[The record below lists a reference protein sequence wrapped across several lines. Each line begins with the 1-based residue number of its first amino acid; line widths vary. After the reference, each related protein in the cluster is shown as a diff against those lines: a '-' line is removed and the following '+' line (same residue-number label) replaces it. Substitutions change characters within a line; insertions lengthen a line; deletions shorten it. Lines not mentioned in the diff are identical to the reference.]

1 MACRSLVPFADG
13 LLTGVCVLEC
23 VAMIPAHLLA
33 FADRRYAGS
42 LARIRRE
49 AAVVE
54 RFRSIQAVDDR
65 GLGPDYWRVHADTV
79 RRHRR
84 GFGLWTW
91 KPYVVRR
98 SLESLPVGDLLLYCD
113 VGCSL
118 NPEGLGRLEE
128 YLALAADDPAGV
140 LAFSLDG
147 TVGEWAKRAALE
159 DCGVDTPAM
168 RQREMITATCF
179 VLRAGPA
186 MLDLVREWE
195 RRMADVRIVDDSPSA
210 GGEHPEFRAHRHDQ
224 SIFTLVAHA
233 RGVQRI
239 PDETYWENAWDES
252 RRFPIHARRWR
263 HRLPWSQAWMRRGLW
278 PRW

>member
-1 MACRSLVPFADG
+1 
-13 LLTGVCVLEC
+13 
-23 VAMIPAHLLA
+23 MIPAHFLS
-33 FADRRYAGS
+33 FANRRYGGS

-49 AAVVE
+49 AVAVGM
-54 RFRSIQAVDDR
+54 FRSIAAVDDR

-98 SLESLPVGDLLLYCD
+98 SLEALPQGDLLLYCD
-113 VGCSL
+113 AGCSL
-118 NPEGLGRLEE
+118 NAEGRSRLEE
-128 YLALAADDPAGV
+128 YLALAADDAAGV
-140 LAFSLDG
+140 MAFSLDG
-147 TVGEWAKRAALE
+147 TVGQWTKRAALVA
-159 DCGVDTPAM
+159 CGVDTPAM
-168 RQREMITATCF
+168 RRREMISATCL

-186 MLDLVREWE
+186 ALDLVREWE
-195 RRMADVRIVDDSPSA
+195 GRMADLTIVDDAPSA

-224 SIFTLVAHA
+224 SLFTLLAHG
-233 RGVQRI
+233 RGLRPI
-239 PDETYWENAWDES
+239 PDETYWEHAWDAS

-263 HRLPWSQAWMRRGLW
+263 HRLPWPQAWMRHVAW